1 MAENVLK
8 NLSILVVEDDPDL
21 LGILCEF
28 LSMQGADVSQAIN
41 GKEALEV
48 LAAKKIDLVL
58 SDVQMPV
65 MDGVELVRA
74 IKRKDKNS
82 PVVFLTTGHSS
93 LDEISAQDLGA
104 AAFIVKPFK
113 LQQLL
118 GSICDAFAIR
128 VK

>member
-1 MAENVLK
+1 MAENLLK
-8 NLSILVVEDDPDL
+8 GLKILVVEDDPDL
-21 LGILCEF
+21 LGILGEF
-28 LSMQGADVSQAIN
+28 LIMQGADVSQALN
-41 GKEALEV
+41 GKEALDM
-48 LAAKKIDLVL
+48 LNSKKFDLVL

-65 MDGVELVRA
+65 MDGVELIRA
-74 IKRKDKNS
+74 IKKTDKNS

-118 GSICDAFAIR
+118 NNICESFSIPAR
-128 VK
+128 